1 MTCLDVS
8 ITDKVD
14 IKNRDLE
21 VSLSTLGNDS
31 IFYTLDGSL
40 PDRNSYLYKGVLKID
55 SSVTLKAMAYRNNQ
69 MSQVS
74 SLKVD
79 CNKATFKPVT
89 LHSELSRMHVYGGAS
104 MLVDGIIGSTRPDD
118 ARWLGFPKGF
128 EAVIDLRQ
136 QTSISK
142 LLFTNLSVISDN
154 ILDPDLISVFVS
166 DDGKYYQCVKEERI
180 IAKQGKEAS
189 VSQHQLDFES
199 TKARFVKIQANASV
213 SKASTLVPWMFV
225 SEIGIQ

>member
-1 MTCLDVS
+1 M
-8 ITDKVD
+8 
-14 IKNRDLE
+14 
-21 VSLSTLGNDS
+21 
-31 IFYTLDGSL
+31 
-40 PDRNSYLYKGVLKID
+40 
-55 SSVTLKAMAYRNNQ
+55 
-69 MSQVS
+69 
-74 SLKVD
+74 
-79 CNKATFKPVT
+79 
-89 LHSELSRMHVYGGAS
+89 
-104 MLVDGIIGSTRPDD
+104 
-118 ARWLGFPKGF
+118 LGFPKGF